1 MIPVPRR
8 GILRAVGGREDATAT
23 PGITGLR
30 ITIPAGQRVQP
41 LPDTDRYLGFIFA
54 EGDACEEVEKSLVTA
69 RERLQIVIE

>member
-8 GILRAVGGREDATAT
+8 GILRAVKGRGDVTAT

-41 LPDTDRYLGFIFA
+41 LPDADRYLGFIFA
-54 EGDACEEVEKSLVTA
+54 EGDTCDEVEKSLAAA
-69 RERLQIVIE
+69 RERLQVVIE